1 MLAQVNQEDCV
12 APTASTTA
20 PGLDGADLDID
31 LSWCDC
37 ENDLS
42 GGLGNAVQASTF
54 LQASVN
60 QLTSVSTTPD
70 VAQDVL
76 CNTNCCSC
84 NEANGE

>member
-1 MLAQVNQEDCV
+1 MLAQVNQEEACV
-12 APTASTTA
+12 APTAETTA
-20 PGLDGADLDID
+20 PGLEGITADLD
-31 LSWCDC
+31 WCDC

-42 GGLGNAVQASTF
+42 GGLGSAVQASTF